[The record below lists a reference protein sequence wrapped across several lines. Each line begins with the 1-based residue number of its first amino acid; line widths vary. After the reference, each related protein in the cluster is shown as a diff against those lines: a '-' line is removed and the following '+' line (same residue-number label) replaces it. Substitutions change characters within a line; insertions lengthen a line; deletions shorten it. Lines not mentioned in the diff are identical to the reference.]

1 VGVDD
6 ARELLSAA
14 IAEFHPRIALSTA
27 FGVEGVVL
35 LDMLMR
41 IEPSARVFTID
52 TGRLPPRPTRLM
64 DAIRARYDCTIDV
77 YFPSAPAVETMVRAH
92 GVNLFYSSVE
102 RRKQCCAVRKV
113 EPLGRALTG
122 LQAWITG
129 LRRDQAVTRRDVAKV
144 DVDRAHGG
152 IVKLNPLAD
161 WSTDDVW
168 RYVRAHKVPYNE
180 LHDQGYPSIGARRA
194 PGGASRRGSTRRAVV
209 VGGRRGPGVR
219 APLSQQQRE
228 YLLDNLDREWYLT
241 AHD

>member
-1 VGVDD
+1 MSKTWESMD

-52 TGRLPPRPTRLM
+52 TGRLPAETYALM
-64 DAIRARYDCTIDV
+64 DAIRARYGCAIDV
-77 YFPSAPAVETMVRAH
+77 YFPSAPAVETMVCAH

-180 LHDQGYPSIGARRA
+180 LHDRGYPSIGCA
-194 PGGASRRGSTRRAVV
+194 PCTR
-209 VGGRRGPGVR
+209 GVR
-219 APLSQQQRE
+219 PGEDLRAGRWWWEAAEGRE
-228 YLLDNLDREWYLT
+228 CGLHVP
-241 AHD
+241 AAAGVPS